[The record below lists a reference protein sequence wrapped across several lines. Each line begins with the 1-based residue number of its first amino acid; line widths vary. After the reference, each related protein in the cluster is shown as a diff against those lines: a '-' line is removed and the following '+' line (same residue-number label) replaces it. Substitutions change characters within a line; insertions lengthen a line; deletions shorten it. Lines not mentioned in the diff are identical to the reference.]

1 MVRTVAF
8 NKEEEAKYTQA
19 AETLVLQKKKK
30 KSKQLK
36 LTEEKVIKRTDSTDL
51 PRLVNIQLI

>member
-19 AETLVLQKKKK
+19 AETLDFFFFFWRT
-30 KSKQLK
+30 KQLK

>member
-1 MVRTVAF
+1 MVRTVLAF

-19 AETLVLQKKKK
+19 AETSVLRK

-36 LTEEKVIKRTDSTDL
+36 LTEEKVIKRTASTDL

>member
-19 AETLVLQKKKK
+19 AETLVLQKKK

>member
-30 KSKQLK
+30 
-36 LTEEKVIKRTDSTDL
+36 I
-51 PRLVNIQLI
+51 